1 MRRVRLMRDS
11 ILKRRTR
18 IDEVPVKG
26 PNRELARLQSDKEIA
41 DSQNKAWIDNFED
54 SNCSANICIFCNR
67 KFERKAVLLSHQKV
81 CQLKKKPSSR
91 ISLSRKVDQTKTNGW
106 NDRDYDDSSNSNSLD
121 APFLDESS
129 KSTAKSEKEKSTRIE
144 KSVKTEVED
153 TVDPVTINKR
163 KRSRTVKTIVNDNA
177 NDTDDEK
184 SLNVC
189 WKIDESTKIKE
200 ESVSPAN
207 VPDISTANHNVD
219 TINSSDMDD
228 SEAPA
233 DENVSNEIAGTVK
246 EEKKTRSTSRT
257 TKTRP
262 KLTSSHCKYCFKK
275 FSNPSN
281 LRRHITMTHSGPQ
294 KFACNLCKVDEF
306 RARRKTDMIS
316 HMRTK
321 HQFDGERAEAFKFV
335 TVNDEPPPKQP
346 PSINRR
352 KERHTEV
359 LQDDEEEIFIESEP
373 FAPVNDEETNDNQ
386 QLNDTSNENSNI
398 EMDDVS
404 GTNEPLDDKRKSR
417 TRSKEKLQKL
427 ERSLSFGDKKSIE
440 TLPAR
445 RPVRNRIMPVKKDF
459 VYDLSTL
466 LKKDYK
472 DFQHEFPKQT
482 LTQLTQAPQQQP
494 IQNKSRTASPTHAAE
509 SRPCKRRNTLPDE
522 PEQQTQPQ
530 PQTIETYETVQEDS
544 NSSAKEETIK
554 KPLPSQTVTSPQPK
568 DEAITVNKTVEPN
581 HIKGAAVAMAQK
593 AVQAN
598 RAVFFKAPHLPA
610 ERLLAAPVAAPQRQQ
625 QFDSTSM
632 KDWPILKRPPNMFD
646 EFKSKISN
654 IKVPGLK
661 RKKRSCLLK
670 HGGANNQKSLLLHRN
685 NLHESKNSTNG
696 HTDKHIKCNNDLD
709 SISKTDAS
717 IKISAKLA
725 DKIQLR
731 SAQNDCKNVI
741 LNTTVSKD
749 SSSSGPLQNATA
761 AASLLANK
769 LDSSLETVSV
779 SSSVTTTTSVAT
791 TVSTTPRRMTMLER
805 LAENKT
811 KKLNESLSRM
821 TIGNGDNDSD
831 ENSD

>member
-26 PNRELARLQSDKEIA
+26 PNRELARLQSDKDIA
-41 DSQNKAWIDNFED
+41 VSQNKAWIDNFED

-106 NDRDYDDSSNSNSLD
+106 NDRDFDDSSNSNSLD
-121 APFLDESS
+121 APYLDESS
-129 KSTAKSEKEKSTRIE
+129 KSTAKSEKEKCIKVE
-144 KSVKTEVED
+144 KLVKTEIED
-153 TVDPVTINKR
+153 TFDPATTNKR
-163 KRSRTVKTIVNDNA
+163 KRNRAVKTVINESA

-184 SLNVC
+184 SLNIC
-189 WKIDESTKIKE
+189 WKIDETTKIKE
-200 ESVSPAN
+200 ESVSPAT
-207 VPDISTANHNVD
+207 VPDASTANDTNNSWDVD
-219 TINSSDMDD
+219 DLGAPMDK
-228 SEAPA
+228 S
-233 DENVSNEIAGTVK
+233 VSNETAVTVK
-246 EEKKTRSTSRT
+246 DEKKTRSTSG

-294 KFACNLCKVDEF
+294 KFTCNLCKVDEF
-306 RARRKTDMIS
+306 RARRKTDMIN

-321 HQFDGERAEAFKFV
+321 HQFDGERDEAFKFV

-373 FAPVNDEETNDNQ
+373 FVPANDEEPTDNQ
-386 QLNDTSNENSNI
+386 QINDTSNENSNI
-398 EMDDVS
+398 EADDAS
-404 GTNEPLDDKRKSR
+404 GTNEPFDDKRKSR
-417 TRSKEKLQKL
+417 TRATEKLKKL

-472 DFQHEFPKQT
+472 DFQHEFSKQT
-482 LTQLTQAPQQQP
+482 LTQLTQPPQQP
-494 IQNKSRTASPTHAAE
+494 IQNKSRPASPTPTE
-509 SRPCKRRNTLPDE
+509 SRPSKRRNTLPDA
-522 PEQQTQPQ
+522 PEQQTQP
-530 PQTIETYETVQEDS
+530 PTIDTDETVKEES
-544 NSSAKEETIK
+544 KEETNKI
-554 KPLPSQTVTSPQPK
+554 KPLPPQTVTSPQLK
-568 DEAITVNKTVEPN
+568 DETIAVNQTAEQN
-581 HIKGAAVAMAQK
+581 IKGAAVAMAQQ
-593 AVQAN
+593 AVKAN
-598 RAVFFKAPHLPA
+598 RAVFFKTPDLPA
-610 ERLLAAPVAAPQRQQ
+610 ERPITAPVAAPQRQ
-625 QFDSTSM
+625 FDSSSM
-632 KDWPILKRPPNMFD
+632 KDWPILKRPPAMND

-670 HGGANNQKSLLLHRN
+670 HGANNQKSLLLHRN
-685 NLHESKNSTNG
+685 RWHELKNSTNG

-709 SISKTDAS
+709 SNSKNDAS
-717 IKISAKLA
+717 IKMSAKLA
-725 DKIQLR
+725 DKIQMQ
-731 SAQNDCKNVI
+731 SAQNDCKNVY
-741 LNTTVSKD
+741 LNTTASMD
-749 SSSSGPLQNATA
+749 SSSSGP
-761 AASLLANK
+761 LLANK

-791 TVSTTPRRMTMLER
+791 TVPTTPRRMTLLER

-821 TIGNGDNDSD
+821 TIGNSDNDSD

>member
-26 PNRELARLQSDKEIA
+26 PNRELARLQTDKDMA
-41 DSQNKAWIDNFED
+41 SSHNKAWTDNFED

-106 NDRDYDDSSNSNSLD
+106 NDRDFDDSSNSNSLD
-121 APFLDESS
+121 APYLEECPKSS
-129 KSTAKSEKEKSTRIE
+129 AKSEKEKSIKVE

-153 TVDPVTINKR
+153 IVDSVTTNKR
-163 KRSRTVKTIVNDNA
+163 KRNRAVKVIINEDA

-184 SLNVC
+184 SLNIC
-189 WKIDESTKIKE
+189 WKIDESTKIKQ

-207 VPDISTANHNVD
+207 VPDVSTANNNAD
-219 TINSSDMDD
+219 TNNSWDMDD
-228 SEAPA
+228 SEAPI
-233 DENVSNEIAGTVK
+233 DECVSNETGGTVK
-246 EEKKTRSTSRT
+246 DEKKTRSTSST
-257 TKTRP
+257 SSTVPKSRP

-294 KFACNLCKVDEF
+294 KFTCNLCKVDEF

-335 TVNDEPPPKQP
+335 TINDEPPPRQP

-373 FAPVNDEETNDNQ
+373 FVAGTDDEPTDGQQPNDT
-386 QLNDTSNENSNI
+386 TSNENSNI
-398 EMDDVS
+398 EADDAS
-404 GTNEPLDDKRKSR
+404 GTNEPIDDKRKSR
-417 TRSKEKLQKL
+417 TRAKEKLKKL

-482 LTQLTQAPQQQP
+482 LTQLTQAPQQP
-494 IQNKSRTASPTHAAE
+494 ILIKSRPVSPTPAE
-509 SRPCKRRNTLPDE
+509 SRPNKRRNTLPDA

-530 PQTIETYETVQEDS
+530 TIETDEPV
-544 NSSAKEETIK
+544 KEESNLSAIEETNK
-554 KPLPSQTVTSPQPK
+554 KSLPPQTVTSPQPT
-568 DEAITVNKTVEPN
+568 DETIIVNQIVAPN
-581 HIKGAAVAMAQK
+581 HIKGAAVAMAQQ
-593 AVQAN
+593 AVKAN
-598 RAVFFKAPHLPA
+598 RAVFFKAPDLPA
-610 ERLLAAPVAAPQRQQ
+610 ERSITAPVAAPQRP
-625 QFDSTSM
+625 FDATSM
-632 KDWPILKRPPNMFD
+632 KDWPILKRPPAMFD

-670 HGGANNQKSLLLHRN
+670 RGGANNQKSLLHRN
-685 NLHESKNSTNG
+685 RLHELKNSTNG

-709 SISKTDAS
+709 SNSKNDAS
-717 IKISAKLA
+717 VKISAKLA
-725 DKIQLR
+725 DKIQMQC
-731 SAQNDCKNVI
+731 AQNDCKNVD
-741 LNTTVSKD
+741 LNTTTASKD
-749 SSSSGPLQNATA
+749 STLIGPLSNAA
-761 AASLLANK
+761 LLANK
-769 LDSSLETVSV
+769 LDSSLETVKV
-779 SSSVTTTTSVAT
+779 SSSVTAAASVVT
-791 TVSTTPRRMTMLER
+791 TVVTTPRRMTLLER

-821 TIGNGDNDSD
+821 TIGNSDNDSD

>member
-54 SNCSANICIFCNR
+54 SKCIANICIFCNR
-67 KFERKAVLLSHQKV
+67 RFERKAVLLSHQKV
-81 CQLKKKPSSR
+81 CQLKKKSSSR
-91 ISLSRKVDQTKTNGW
+91 ISLSRKIDQTKTNGW
-106 NDRDYDDSSNSNSLD
+106 NDRDFDDSSNSNSLD
-121 APFLDESS
+121 APYLDESS
-129 KSTAKSEKEKSTRIE
+129 KSTAKSEKEKSTKVE
-144 KSVKTEVED
+144 KSIKAEIED
-153 TVDPVTINKR
+153 TLDPITTTNKR
-163 KRSRTVKTIVNDNA
+163 KRNRAVKAVIIENA

-189 WKIDESTKIKE
+189 WNIDESTKIKE
-200 ESVSPAN
+200 ESVSPGN
-207 VPDISTANHNVD
+207 VPDVSTANNNVN
-219 TINSSDMDD
+219 TNNSWNIDD
-228 SEAPA
+228 SEAPI
-233 DENVSNEIAGTVK
+233 DESVSN
-246 EEKKTRSTSRT
+246 EKKTRSTSG

-281 LRRHITMTHSGPQ
+281 LRRHITMTHSVPQ
-294 KFACNLCKVDEF
+294 KFTCNLCKVDEF
-306 RARRKTDMIS
+306 RARRKTDMIN

-321 HQFDGERAEAFKFV
+321 HQFGGERAEAFKFV
-335 TVNDEPPPKQP
+335 TINDEPSPKQP

-373 FAPVNDEETNDNQ
+373 FVPANDEEPIDNQ

-398 EMDDVS
+398 ETDDAS
-404 GTNEPLDDKRKSR
+404 GINEQLDDKRKSR
-417 TRSKEKLQKL
+417 TRAKEKLKKL
-427 ERSLSFGDKKSIE
+427 ERTLSFGDKKSIE

-445 RPVRNRIMPVKKDF
+445 RPVRNRTMPVKKDF

-482 LTQLTQAPQQQP
+482 LTQLTPQQP
-494 IQNKSRTASPTHAAE
+494 TIQHKSRPASPTPAE
-509 SRPCKRRNTLPDE
+509 SRPNRRRNTLPDASD
-522 PEQQTQPQ
+522 QQTQ
-530 PQTIETYETVQEDS
+530 PQTIETDETVKDES
-544 NSSAKEETIK
+544 NSMAKGETNK
-554 KPLPSQTVTSPQPK
+554 QAQPSQTVTLPQPK
-568 DEAITVNKTVEPN
+568 DETITVNQTTVEQN
-581 HIKGAAVAMAQK
+581 YIKGAAVAMAKQ
-593 AVQAN
+593 AVKAN
-598 RAVFFKAPHLPA
+598 RAVFFKAPDLPA
-610 ERLLAAPVAAPQRQQ
+610 ERPITAPVATAPQRQ
-625 QFDSTSM
+625 FDATSM
-632 KDWPILKRPPNMFD
+632 KDWPILKRPPAIFD
-646 EFKSKISN
+646 ESKSKISI

-670 HGGANNQKSLLLHRN
+670 NVANNQKSLLHRN
-685 NLHESKNSTNG
+685 RLHELKNSMNG
-696 HTDKHIKCNNDLD
+696 HTDKHISKCNNDSD
-709 SISKTDAS
+709 SNSKNDAS

-725 DKIQLR
+725 DKIQMQCT
-731 SAQNDCKNVI
+731 QNDCKTVD
-741 LNTTVSKD
+741 LNTLTCKD
-749 SSSSGPLQNATA
+749 LSSSDPLINAAAAPDAAPDAAPAA

-769 LDSSLETVSV
+769 LDSSLETISV
-779 SSSVTTTTSVAT
+779 SSSVTTTISVAT
-791 TVSTTPRRMTMLER
+791 TVATATPRRMTLLER

-821 TIGNGDNDSD
+821 TIGNSDNDSD